1 MGLSIRKWL
10 FAAAVVAAIVAPS
23 QGAPEESCPQ
33 CKTADSILKPCNTAL
48 NIDTWSS
55 PYVYQ
60 PHDVAGAACQC
71 NQNFYSQITDC
82 LKCQT
87 SASANYTVMGLTE
100 YKALCAYY
108 NQTTFP
114 LLPGGVVVP
123 TASSSLP
130 TERTTSPLP
139 SEGSNGGSG
148 SHSGLSSGAV
158 AGVVVSAI
166 ALIVALSVAGYVYTR
181 RKRELARQK
190 EEEDL
195 YKFQEN
201 SRNSYMEAPLPQY
214 TGMIQSSL
222 PSLPQLTNLRVMNPD
237 SDDEDNHGQ
246 TRLNKKSFEVQ
257 RGTSPGWRRGSFDD
271 D

>member
-1 MGLSIRKWL
+1 MRKWL
-10 FAAAVVAAIVAPS
+10 FAAAVVAAIVALC
-23 QGAPEESCPQ
+23 QGAEESCPQ
-33 CKTADSILKPCNTAL
+33 CKVVDSLLGSCGIKL

-60 PHDVAGAACQC
+60 PHNATEAVCQC
-71 NQNFYSQITDC
+71 NQNFYNQITDC
-82 LKCQT
+82 LGCQR
-87 SASANYTVMGLTE
+87 SASANYTVIPLPE
-100 YKALCAYY
+100 YKALCVYY
-108 NQTTFP
+108 NQPTFP
-114 LLPGGVVVP
+114 PLQGGVVV
-123 TASSSLP
+123 T
-130 TERTTSPLP
+130 TTTSQSTQPTSEPSP
-139 SEGSNGGSG
+139 SEINGGSG
-148 SHSGLSSGAV
+148 SSHSGLSSGAV
-158 AGVVVSAI
+158 AGIIVSAI

-181 RKRELARQK
+181 RKREMAKQK

-237 SDDEDNHGQ
+237 SDDEDNNGQ
-246 TRLNKKSFEVQ
+246 MRFNKKSIEVQ
-257 RGTSPGWRRGSFDD
+257 RDTSPGWRRGSFDD